1 MDALKIRIVSPAHDA
16 VFIAPSGSPA
26 PVNFQGEVFSRP
38 PSLAAVPLYFRW
50 YSSLN
55 RSANT
60 GRYSLNQQALT
71 SATSEHRES
80 DLPLGSQV
88 IGFAATDQ
96 PGESDAEIQAIRH
109 GAYAG
114 GDRQQPQP
122 PSQPCVIHV
131 LRATIYELLAAVP
144 RQALVLKAEA
154 PDLWTNPT
162 YQAVNQLRYS
172 WILTPAPPPPGWS
185 PPPQGLPPNRPELRY
200 VHDPSVQAASW
211 TFDDARANPQTPAWL
226 VFTPA
231 LPPQAIGPYTITL
244 EVADQRNPVPARR
257 ATAER
262 IIDLL
267 A

>member
-1 MDALKIRIVSPAHDA
+1 MDALKIRITSPVDDA
-16 VFIAPSGSPA
+16 VVIASARAPA
-26 PVNFQGEVFSRP
+26 PVTFKGELMSRP
-38 PSLAAVPLYFRW
+38 SALAAVPLYFRW

-55 RSANT
+55 RRASK

-71 SATSEHRES
+71 SATSEHRED

-96 PGESDAEIQAIRH
+96 LGESDPEIQAIRH

-131 LRATIYELLAAVP
+131 LRATIFDLPAEVP
-144 RQALVLKAEA
+144 RQGLVLKAEA
-154 PDLWTNPT
+154 PDAWKEPS

-172 WILTPAPPPPGWS
+172 WILSPAPPPPGWS
-185 PPPQGLPPNRPELRY
+185 PPPQGLPPNRPSRLTY
-200 VHDPSVQAASW
+200 VHDPSVQASSW
-211 TFDDARANPQTPAWL
+211 RFVARANPQKPALL

-231 LPPQAIGPYTITL
+231 LPPEAIGPYTITL

-257 ATAER
+257 ATDVR